1 MDEQLRSAVR
11 DSLAEKGPLLGKELC
26 ALHPNASNLALWQVC
41 FSDLDIQISH
51 FSRYYLRYDITRE
64 DHVRLSPSI
73 LRDFLSFTLLSLPGQ
88 REQVIERQVGLS
100 NHHRE
105 VSLEKIRVAQ
115 SILIGI
121 LSDIPQTEHAR
132 LCAFIAGDLAYFL
145 GHDEPR
151 EVAQTGNLVRGSDID
166 IIIVEDGLDP
176 DYVQQIDAAMMN
188 AKGFYLRH
196 PAHRHEVDYI
206 CKPIA
211 RMYRQ
216 FAYGDIHEKIASK
229 IAYESM
235 FLAGSLEL
243 YGRIRDEMEMSGAR
257 EAIETDFAL
266 GLRDRKRAMRALL
279 AADPAKIDADVESLF
294 FFSQERIEFT

>member
-1 MDEQLRSAVR
+1 MDEALRSAIR
-11 DSLAEKGPLLGKELC
+11 QSLSEQGPLLGKELC
-26 ALHPNASNLALWQVC
+26 ALHPDQSNLALWQTC

-51 FSRYYLRYDITRE
+51 FSRYYLRYDITRA

-105 VSLEKIRVAQ
+105 VSLEKIRIAQ

-121 LSDIPQTEHAR
+121 LSEIPQAEHGK

-151 EVAQTGNLVRGSDID
+151 EVSQTGNLVRGSDID
-166 IIIVEDGLDP
+166 IIIVEEGLDP
-176 DYVQQIDAAMMN
+176 DYVDLIDAAMMN

-206 CKPIA
+206 CKPIE
-211 RMYRQ
+211 RMYSQ
-216 FAYGDIHEKIASK
+216 FKYGDIQQKIASK
-229 IAYESM
+229 IVYESL

-243 YGRIRDEMEMSGAR
+243 YGRIRDEMEISGAR
-257 EAIETDFAL
+257 QSIEDDFAD

-279 AADPAKIDADVESLF
+279 AADPVHIDANVESLF